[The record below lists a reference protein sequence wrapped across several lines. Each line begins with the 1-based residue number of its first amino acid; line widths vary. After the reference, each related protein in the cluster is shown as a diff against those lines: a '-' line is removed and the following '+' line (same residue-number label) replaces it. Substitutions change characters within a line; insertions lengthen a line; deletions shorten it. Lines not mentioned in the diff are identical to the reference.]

1 MQRRRLGF
9 GAAGLAATATSALS
23 ARPGP
28 RVSAEELRQFLR
40 APLPQ
45 ETTPA
50 IPHGPPHSE
59 ADLPPKFTGRYFHDI
74 IILSNKLPRR
84 RASEVLAEGAAAMGG
99 GAEGMEG
106 AEDMDISDGAGAEP

>member
-1 MQRRRLGF
+1 MPRRRLGF
-9 GAAGLAATATSALS
+9 GTAGPAATATPAMS

-59 ADLPPKFTGRYFHDI
+59 ADLPLPLTGLFYHNLI
-74 IILSNKLPRR
+74 VVSNKLPRR
-84 RASEVLAEGAAAMGG
+84 KASEVLAEGPAARGG
-99 GAEGMEG
+99 GADGMEDS
-106 AEDMDISDGAGAEP
+106 EDMDISDGAGAEP